1 MTDEKPR
8 VIIIPPKPELQQTTT
23 VTKQLRVA
31 AYCRVSTKEE
41 EQASSYEAQCE
52 YYTDKI
58 MSNKEWTMAG
68 IFADE
73 GITGTSTKKRTEFLR
88 MIRQCK
94 QKKIDLILTKSV
106 SRFARNVKEALSY
119 TRKLKLL
126 GIGVQ
131 FEEDGINTLA
141 MADEMLLNTF
151 AAIAQEESKSISQNQ
166 RLSIVKRMESGEYI
180 ASNAPY
186 GYRLIDKKL
195 VIYEPEAEVV
205 RWIFAAYLNGMST
218 VEIAHELSAKSVLT
232 KGKKEQW
239 KANRIA
245 YILSNEKYD
254 GDTLFQKYYGEETVP
269 FKKHRNYGEVDQ
281 FFARNTHDAIL
292 PQGMFQAAQTLLQS
306 RGRKFGRKMSQS
318 EYPLTSRIRCSEC
331 GAFYHRKVRNGT
343 VKWVC
348 SRHAADTT
356 ACNSGYYSEE
366 RIYDGI
372 ITMINKLRFCEED
385 ILGQTI
391 QKLEFAAAA
400 YKRNNRAASQLS
412 QSIAELNAKLLA
424 LERLRTKGYLAADIY
439 HTQAREIRQQLDKLK
454 TERYSSFESKILT
467 MLEDVRKLKSLIDEL
482 EQPLEVFDEKLFHE
496 IVTDICI
503 NHHDEMTVTLLGGLR
518 FTEQI

>member
-1 MTDEKPR
+1 MPVAKLIAPT
-8 VIIIPPKPELQQTTT
+8 
-23 VTKQLRVA
+23 TKQEIPKLRVA
-31 AYCRVSTKEE
+31 AYCRVS
-41 EQASSYEAQCE
+41 
-52 YYTDKI
+52 
-58 MSNKEWTMAG
+58 SNSADQRNSFATQERVYRKQITENPDWELVD

-73 GITGTSTKKRTEFLR
+73 GLSGMKADTRPEFQR
-88 MIRQCK
+88 MIRMCELHQ
-94 QKKIDLILTKSV
+94 IDLILTKSV

-126 GIGVQ
+126 GVGVQ
-131 FEEDGINTLA
+131 FEEDGVNTLA

-166 RLSIVKRMESGEYI
+166 RLSIAKRMEAGEYI

-186 GYRLIDKKL
+186 GYRL
-195 VIYEPEAEVV
+195 
-205 RWIFAAYLNGMST
+205 
-218 VEIAHELSAKSVLT
+218 
-232 KGKKEQW
+232 
-239 KANRIA
+239 
-245 YILSNEKYD
+245 
-254 GDTLFQKYYGEETVP
+254 
-269 FKKHRNYGEVDQ
+269 
-281 FFARNTHDAIL
+281 
-292 PQGMFQAAQTLLQS
+292 PQGMFQAVQTLLQS
-306 RGRKFGRKMSQS
+306 RGRKFGKRMTQV

-331 GAFYHRKVRNGT
+331 GSFYHRKVRSG
-343 VKWVC
+343 VIKWVC
-348 SRHAADTT
+348 AKHAADTN
-356 ACNSGYYSEE
+356 ACNSSYYSEE

-424 LERLRTKGYLAADIY
+424 LERLRSKGYLAADIY
-439 HTQAREIRQQLDKLK
+439 HMQAREIRQQLGKLK
-454 TERYSSFESKILT
+454 TERYSSFESRITT
-467 MLEDVRKLKSLIDEL
+467 MLDDVRKLKSLIDEL

-503 NHHDEMTVTLLGGLR
+503 NNRDEMTVTLLGGLK